1 MAISNATRL
10 SDFGSGI
17 GTQGAILQV
26 DNVTQRVGIGTTN
39 PQFTLDVK
47 GTLNATTL
55 GLTNINVSGI
65 ASIGAGVTV
74 YGAGIV
80 SATSYRGDG
89 SSLTG
94 FAATDNINSNNIK
107 VSGITTLGTTSTIV
121 GSAVTFDASGGTIV
135 GVLTATCFEG
145 DGSSLTGVAATDNI
159 NTNNIAISGIATVG
173 TSITMRDGAI
183 NVTGVVTATSFEG
196 DGSALS
202 GVSGFGSAFDNT
214 SVTLG
219 NLIFETPRSF
229 YQTGVT
235 SAYINAEDSSGNMA
249 FTRLNDIRLGVG
261 ATMHIGAGTTLIMN
275 VLNLF

>member
-17 GTQGAILQV
+17 GTQGAIIQV
-26 DNVTQRVGIGTTN
+26 DNANQRVGIGTTN
-39 PQFTLDVK
+39 PEYTLDVK

-55 GLTNINVSGI
+55 GLTNINVTGI
-65 ASIGAGVTV
+65 ASIGTGVTV

-80 SATSYRGDG
+80 SATSFRGDG
-89 SSLTG
+89 S
-94 FAATDNINSNNIK
+94 A
-107 VSGITTLGTTSTIV
+107 
-121 GSAVTFDASGGTIV
+121 
-135 GVLTATCFEG
+135 
-145 DGSSLTGVAATDNI
+145 LTGVAATDNI

-183 NVTGVVTATSFEG
+183 NVTGVVTATSFSG
-196 DGSALS
+196 DGSLLS

-214 SVTLG
+214 SGTLG
-219 NLIFETPRSF
+219 NLIYETPRNF

-235 SAYINAEDSSGNMA
+235 SAYINAEASSGNMA
-249 FTRLNDIRLGVG
+249 FTRLNNIRLGVG

>member
-80 SATSYRGDG
+80 SATTFDG
-89 SSLTG
+89 NLTG
-94 FAATDNINSNNIK
+94 NPTLGAGVTVYSSGIISATSYNIGINSAGTSIASEIKTLNFVGTGNTFK
-107 VSGITTLGTTSTIV
+107 VSGNTVDVSI
-121 GSAVTFDASGGTIV
+121 SGGAGGASKIYDSTVFAYQNVVESDITIESPYKV
-135 GVLTATCFEG
+135 ATFYTSPDVTIDIEDDVTVTVDSGCT
-145 DGSSLTGVAATDNI
+145 LL
-159 NTNNIAISGIATVG
+159 AI
-173 TSITMRDGAI
+173 
-183 NVTGVVTATSFEG
+183 
-196 DGSALS
+196 
-202 GVSGFGSAFDNT
+202 
-214 SVTLG
+214 
-219 NLIFETPRSF
+219 
-229 YQTGVT
+229 
-235 SAYINAEDSSGNMA
+235 
-249 FTRLNDIRLGVG
+249 DI
-261 ATMHIGAGTTLIMN
+261 
-275 VLNLF
+275 